1 MWPTAVLLGDSQTQL
16 AWEAGGWA
24 QSLAEKFVR
33 KIDIIDRGF
42 SGYNTRM
49 INTILPDALSQDV
62 LKRVKIVCIFHGSND
77 ASIEDKNQVV
87 PVEEFGENILKII
100 SYLLSNVVSKESL
113 VIISPHQYILRY
125 GQQLLT

>member
-33 KIDIIDRGF
+33 KIDIINRGF

-49 INTILPDALSQDV
+49 IHTTLPDALSQDV
-62 LKRVKIVCIFHGSND
+62 LKRAKIVCIFLGSND
-77 ASIEDKNQVV
+77 ASIGDKNPEQAV
-87 PVEEFGENILKII
+87 PVEEFGEN
-100 SYLLSNVVSKESL
+100 LLRFKLTGIHFSTVLVSHTGTAFGTQVVAS
-113 VIISPHQYILRY
+113 
-125 GQQLLT
+125 